1 MPIESINV
9 DNVAQEEQLKKSEIK
24 EKEAIK
30 KKMKFKIATKRP
42 LNAGA
47 VQSSAVTLK
56 RPEYECTEYKILPQ
70 VMFIE
75 GVSKMVPR
83 YSKNANEQ
91 SLKARL
97 MESNDIAYLLD
108 QYTRCLNIENDTVKL
123 LMTIGVHVCAE
134 CIKPPQN

>member
-1 MPIESINV
+1 MPIENINV
-9 DNVAQEEQLKKSEIK
+9 DNVEAETKRRDQETKTQDRIK
-24 EKEAIK
+24 Q
-30 KKMKFKIATKRP
+30 KMKFKIATKRP
-42 LNAGA
+42 MNTGA

-97 MESNDIAYLLD
+97 MESNDIAYLLN